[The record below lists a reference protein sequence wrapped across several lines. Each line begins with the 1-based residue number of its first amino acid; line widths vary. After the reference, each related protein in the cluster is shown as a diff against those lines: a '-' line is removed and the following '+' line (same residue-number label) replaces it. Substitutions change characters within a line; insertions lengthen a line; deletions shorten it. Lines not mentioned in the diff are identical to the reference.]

1 MKIHKSFL
9 THDGTTTGEGKILDL
24 GFNGDF
30 DHKNH
35 SWNMVFV
42 APTDTADGNFPYTV
56 VVKSGDTTEGTMPTI
71 ATATVE
77 NGGQPTGFPMPKG
90 VKRYFTLAISP
101 ADGGTLRAVTAGITD
116 EVDTDVLPGVN
127 WTYYKADTS
136 TSEVKGT
143 MSEAMETL
151 FPEANT

>member
-1 MKIHKSFL
+1 MKIHKGFL
-9 THDGTTTGEGKILDL
+9 THDNTNTGEGKILDL

-42 APTDTADGNFPYTV
+42 APAPIAESNFPFTV
-56 VVKSGDTTEGTMPTI
+56 VVKSGDTVGEMTTI

-77 NGGQPTGFPMPKG
+77 YGGQPTGFPMPKG
-90 VKRYFTLAISP
+90 VKRYFTLAITSAP
-101 ADGGTLRAVTAGITD
+101 GGTLGAITAGITD

-127 WTYYKADTS
+127 WTYYNADTS
-136 TSEVKGT
+136 TSEVKGI
-143 MSEAMETL
+143 MSEAMEKL